1 MTWHKYSLKR
11 IICLL
16 LCAVSLLLLTACG
29 ALDVLKTLK
38 PAGTEQ
44 NVEKVSEIPAA
55 EPEAVISAEQEAEIV
70 EAQEESVEAA
80 ETPEAKEETE
90 GILTKLKNSLPPPP
104 DVDITEPQYLL
115 ANSYNSVGFLYT
127 PPYGG
132 LEGQGINAE
141 FADEIMAF
149 VAGARA
155 AGYNCYVSVAYR
167 NYEYLVTRYE
177 ESLKEDNWDA
187 AYTASRRLAAGVN
200 EHQTGLCID
209 LTDDANYGSY
219 YHDFEDP
226 EMKDTDLYQWA
237 VEHCAEYGMILRY
250 PEGKEAFYGTPC
262 EHPAH
267 FRYVGVEAAT
277 YIMEN
282 NLCLEE
288 FLLLYD
294 NNDVMLPQEM
304 RDQLY

>member
-1 MTWHKYSLKR
+1 MVWHKRSLKR
-11 IICLL
+11 IVCLL
-16 LCAVSLLLLTACG
+16 LCMLSLAALTACG
-29 ALDVLKTLK
+29 LPTLPKLSK
-38 PAGTEQ
+38 PEATEAPA
-44 NVEKVSEIPAA
+44 VEETAEIPEETA
-55 EPEAVISAEQEAEIV
+55 EEQEAEII
-70 EAQEESVEAA
+70 EIQEE
-80 ETPEAKEETE
+80 PEASEETE
-90 GILTKLKNSLPPPP
+90 EPEQGLITALKESLPTPP
-104 DVDITEPQYLL
+104 DVDITESRFLL
-115 ANSYNSVGFLYT
+115 ANSYNSVGFLYA

-132 LEGQGINAE
+132 IEGQGINAE
-141 FADEIMAF
+141 FANEIMAF

-177 ESLKEDNWDA
+177 EWLKQDNWDA

-209 LTDDANYGSY
+209 LTDDPQYGSAY
-219 YHDFEDP
+219 YDFEDP
-226 EMKDTDLYQWA
+226 EMKDTDLYKWA

-267 FRYVGVEAAT
+267 FRYVGVDAAT

-282 NLCLEE
+282 DLCLEE

-294 NNDVMLPQEM
+294 NNDVIVSTEM
-304 RDQLY
+304 RERLYG